1 MLKSKTNNWV
11 MESLEK
17 IKERIEVIQGDITR
31 FEGDAVVNAANS
43 SLRGGGGVDGAIHR
57 AAGPLLLEACKKFD
71 GCPTGDAVLTPG
83 YNLKAQWV
91 IHTVGPIWR
100 GGNHD
105 EAYLLASCYLKCLS
119 LSFENKFRQV
129 AFPNISTGIYG
140 FPKKEAAQIAIN
152 TVTQFLQS
160 HEFPQEVI
168 FVCYDTEN
176 YSIYRE
182 MLSSI
187 F

>member
-1 MLKSKTNNWV
+1 

-71 GCPTGDAVLTPG
+71 GCPTGDAVLTHG

-100 GGNHD
+100 GGKHD

-140 FPKKEAAQIAIN
+140 FPKKDAAQIAIN

-168 FVCYDTEN
+168 FMCYDPEN